1 VPLDLKRVLGKEATS
16 LNFFQAVYLI
26 ERLFAGK
33 GQIGTADELRREPVR
48 FETHNTL
55 SFPPGEIAALLPPLS
70 LSKQLAEAEQV
81 RAPGQAERIALEYRQ
96 RDSIA
101 EAREHDAPLRFE
113 ATFMGLYGVS
123 SPLPSYF
130 IDPITL
136 RKVEYFQLKKFLD
149 IFGHRVYSLFYRA
162 WKKYR
167 HPLQFQD
174 GGADDFTQRLVGL
187 TGQWPAT
194 ASSRRPR
201 LPPPG
206 QTAEFRAANPM
217 NASGAFGGFPGLA
230 PADLRRIAYARFL
243 GSRVRSAKGL
253 EQLLRGYFGFTRVRV
268 FEFVKQRVPIPV
280 PAALGSPM
288 STLGPSLRIGE
299 TMEDRMGR
307 FEVEIGPLPAQD
319 LHRFMPPGLRATTGK
334 AVDFSQGLARE
345 VRELIDAYL
354 RDPFDYG
361 ITVIIHPATTSKMGL
376 GESESL
382 LGMGTYL
389 GGQSDKRL
397 LRLRP

>member
-1 VPLDLKRVLGKEATS
+1 MPLDLKRLLGKEATD

-26 ERLFAGK
+26 ERLFASK
-33 GQIGTADELRREPVR
+33 GQIGTSDELKREPLR

-70 LSKQLAEAEQV
+70 LAAQLAEAEQV

-96 RDSIA
+96 RDSIG
-101 EAREHDAPLRFE
+101 EARENDAPLRFE

-149 IFGHRVYSLFYRA
+149 IFGHRIYSLFYRA

-167 HPLQFQD
+167 HPLQFLD

-206 QTAEFRAANPM
+206 QTAEFRAANPVT
-217 NASGAFGGFPGLA
+217 GFAGMV

-253 EQLLRGYFGFTRVRV
+253 EQLLRGYFGFTRVKV

-280 PAALGSPM
+280 PAVLGSPTA
-288 STLGPSLRIGE
+288 TLGPTLRIGE

-307 FEVEIGPLPAQD
+307 FEIEIGPLPASD
-319 LHRFMPPGLRATTGK
+319 LQRFLPGGKPSHTGK
-334 AVDFSQGLARE
+334 SVDFSQGLASK
-345 VRELIDAYL
+345 VRSLIDAYL

-361 ITVIIHPATTSKMGL
+361 MTVLIQPPATSKLGL
-376 GESESL
+376 GDSESL

-389 GGQSDKRL
+389 GGQSDMRL